1 MWVTGTQSQAREVES
16 ELRVLVI
23 SMQEWV
29 RQAGTWWCSFHR
41 GTGKLAA
48 GEERPAV
55 EQQEISAQG
64 CLADVSE
71 GRFIPAPV
79 PTVLSVRGLR
89 QNPRPDI
96 TLVLLQCHLAY
107 PANKRREHSCVVLLL
122 HPCLLHFGS
131 FGIDFRADLHCV
143 SFRFGTG
150 NVQWEI
156 RETYW
161 NLRSWWDYV
170 HGLGKTVI
178 EEATLGK

>member
-48 GEERPAV
+48 GEERPAC
-55 EQQEISAQG
+55 EHQEISAQG

-71 GRFIPAPV
+71 GRFLPAPA
-79 PTVLSVRGLR
+79 PTVLSMGGLR

-96 TLVLLQCHLAY
+96 ILVLLQCHLAY
-107 PANKRREHSCVVLLL
+107 NANKKEESILVLSYYFIHACFTLDLL
-122 HPCLLHFGS
+122 ALTLEL
-131 FGIDFRADLHCV
+131 IYTV
-143 SFRFGTG
+143 SLSDSALEMSIGRSGKHNETRG
-150 NVQWEI
+150 PGEI
-156 RETYW
+156 MYM
-161 NLRSWWDYV
+161 V
-170 HGLGKTVI
+170 
-178 EEATLGK
+178 